1 MIERGPTI
9 PLLQPLAAP
18 TLDAF
23 GKAQAAV
30 NRSRKAI
37 GADLALL
44 APGVAGIFHGVD
56 FWALFASH
64 LERNYEGVAARD
76 STTSDQ
82 RHRWLVAG
90 GDVCIHL
97 KSDVDQLCEEQLTIE
112 HFPEVATSGPALVA
126 LTWEHLGMDRFHPT
140 FIHLHEGR
148 AIWELSVKELVA
160 SNVKPLRPD
169 VPGPGLRLRRRKR
182 EEASGGSD

>member
-1 MIERGPTI
+1 MIERTSTI
-9 PLLQPLAAP
+9 PLLQPLAGP

-44 APGVAGIFHGVD
+44 APGVAGILHGVD
-56 FWALFASH
+56 FWAFFASH
-64 LERNYEGVAARD
+64 LERNYAGIATRD

-82 RHRWLVAG
+82 RHRWLLPKSGIRV
-90 GDVCIHL
+90 HL
-97 KSDVDQLCEEQLTIE
+97 KSDVDQLCQEQLTLE
-112 HFPEVATSGPALVA
+112 HFPAVASSDPALVA
-126 LTWEHLGMDRFHPT
+126 LTWEHLGVDRFHPT

-148 AIWELSVKELVA
+148 PIWELPVRELVA
-160 SNVKPLRPD
+160 SNVKPLKPEVPD
-169 VPGPGLRLRRRKR
+169 PGLRLRRRKR
-182 EEASGGSD
+182 EETAGGSD